1 MPPIN
6 NNNNNNNNMKTEN
19 YNTAQQELIAS
30 VSAAITERAG
40 ESIVAIVTIK
50 ASMARFIREQVAIL
64 TKAKIADR
72 DIAAIV
78 KEAIGSAC
86 APSTISRT
94 LTECGIRLRGKRS
107 DAGHL
112 KTADALLTAALEAK
126 PEKAP
131 KAPEPPVEPDDDDD
145 DTPTLLV
152 DGTGGHT
159 AETLAALLKSVEVE
173 VIADALEIAGL
184 TDARSRL
191 WNFIEPV
198 IG

>member
-1 MPPIN
+1 
-6 NNNNNNNNMKTEN
+6 MKTE
-19 YNTAQQELIAS
+19 YTTAQTAAIETAAAAIAEAATASLIA
-30 VSAAITERAG
+30 
-40 ESIVAIVTIK
+40 IVQAK
-50 ASMARFIREQVAIL
+50 ASIAAVIREQVAIL
-64 TKAKIADR
+64 TKAKIAEK

-78 KEAIGSAC
+78 RDAIGSAC

-126 PEKAP
+126 PAKPAAADEDG
-131 KAPEPPVEPDDDDD
+131 EGEGEGDEVEC
-145 DTPTLLV
+145 LV
-152 DGTGGHT
+152 EDGTGGHT

-173 VIADALEIAGL
+173 VIAGALEIAGL

>member
-1 MPPIN
+1 MN
-6 NNNNNNNNMKTEN
+6 TEN
-19 YNTAQQELIAS
+19 YTASQQALIAS

-64 TKAKIADR
+64 TKAKIADK
-72 DIAAIV
+72 DIATIV
-78 KEAIGSAC
+78 RDAIGSAC

-112 KTADALLTAALEAK
+112 RSADALLNAALEAK
-126 PEKAP
+126 PAKPAAADEDG
-131 KAPEPPVEPDDDDD
+131 EGEGEGDEVEC
-145 DTPTLLV
+145 LV
-152 DGTGGHT
+152 EDGTGGHT

>member
-1 MPPIN
+1 
-6 NNNNNNNNMKTEN
+6 MKTEN
-19 YNTAQQELIAS
+19 YNASQQALIAE
-30 VSAAITERAG
+30 VSAAITERAN
-40 ESIVAIVTIK
+40 ESLVLIVATK
-50 ASMARFIREQVAIL
+50 ASMASFIREQVAEL
-64 TKAKIADR
+64 VKAKIDDK

-112 KTADALLTAALEAK
+112 KSADALLNAALEAK
-126 PEKAP
+126 PAKAP
-131 KAPEPPVEPDDDDD
+131 KAPEPPVDPDGGDDDDD
-145 DTPTLLV
+145 LDTLLV

-159 AETLAALLKSVEVE
+159 AETLAALLKSIDPEIV
-173 VIADALEIAGL
+173 ADALEIAGL
-184 TDARSRL
+184 SE
-191 WNFIEPV
+191 I

>member
-1 MPPIN
+1 
-6 NNNNNNNNMKTEN
+6 MKTE
-19 YNTAQQELIAS
+19 YTTAQQALIAE
-30 VSAAITERAG
+30 VSAAITERAN
-40 ESIVAIVTIK
+40 ESLVLIVATK
-50 ASMARFIREQVAIL
+50 ASMASFIRDKVAEL
-64 TKAKIADR
+64 TKAKIADK

-112 KTADALLTAALEAK
+112 KSADALLSAALEAK

-131 KAPEPPVEPDDDDD
+131 KAPTPPVEPDDDDD
-145 DTPTLLV
+145 DLDTLLV

-159 AETLAALLKSVEVE
+159 AETLAALLKSIDPEIV
-173 VIADALEIAGL
+173 ADALEIAGL
-184 TDARSRL
+184 SE
-191 WNFIEPV
+191 I

>member
-1 MPPIN
+1 
-6 NNNNNNNNMKTEN
+6 MKTE
-19 YNTAQQELIAS
+19 YTTAQQALIAE
-30 VSAAITERAG
+30 VSAAITERAN
-40 ESIVAIVTIK
+40 ESLVLIVATK
-50 ASMARFIREQVAIL
+50 ASMASFIREQVAAL
-64 TKAKIADR
+64 SKAKIADK

-78 KEAIGSAC
+78 KEAIGNAC

-112 KTADALLTAALEAK
+112 KTADALLNAALEAK
-126 PEKAP
+126 PAKPAAADEDG
-131 KAPEPPVEPDDDDD
+131 EGEGDDDEVEC
-145 DTPTLLV
+145 LV
-152 DGTGGHT
+152 EDGTGGHT

-173 VIADALEIAGL
+173 VIAGALEIAGL

>member
-1 MPPIN
+1 
-6 NNNNNNNNMKTEN
+6 MKTE
-19 YNTAQQELIAS
+19 YTTAQTAAIETAA
-30 VSAAITERAG
+30 AAITEAATA
-40 ESIVAIVTIK
+40 SLVAIVKAK
-50 ASMARFIREQVAIL
+50 ASIAAVIREQVAIL

-72 DIAAIV
+72 DIAALV
-78 KEAIGSAC
+78 KESIGNAC

-94 LTECGIRLRGKRS
+94 LTECGIRLRGKRNDS
-107 DAGHL
+107 GVL
-112 KTADALLTAALEAK
+112 KSADALLTAALEAK

-145 DTPTLLV
+145 TPTLLV
-152 DGTGGHT
+152 DETGGHT

>member
-1 MPPIN
+1 
-6 NNNNNNNNMKTEN
+6 MKTE
-19 YNTAQQELIAS
+19 YTTAQQALIAE
-30 VSAAITERAG
+30 VSAAITERAT
-40 ESIVAIVTIK
+40 ESLVLIVATK
-50 ASMARFIREQVAIL
+50 ASMASFIREQVAIL
-64 TKAKIADR
+64 TKAKIADK
-72 DIAAIV
+72 DIAALV
-78 KEAIGSAC
+78 KESVGNAC
-86 APSTISRT
+86 ASTTISRT

-112 KTADALLTAALEAK
+112 RSADALLNAALEAK
-126 PEKAP
+126 PAKPAAADEDG
-131 KAPEPPVEPDDDDD
+131 EGEGDDDEVEC
-145 DTPTLLV
+145 LV
-152 DGTGGHT
+152 EDGTGGHT